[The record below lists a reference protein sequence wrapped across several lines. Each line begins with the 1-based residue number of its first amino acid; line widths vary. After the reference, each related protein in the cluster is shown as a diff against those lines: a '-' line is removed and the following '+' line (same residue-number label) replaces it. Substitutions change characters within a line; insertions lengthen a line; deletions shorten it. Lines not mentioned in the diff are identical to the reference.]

1 LSIDTIKAK
10 ALEHFMSNGKIVFAG
25 HSEKPCSI
33 FKNPQLF
40 PSMLPWLFP
49 YGHGGIGQS
58 IMNKIHS
65 PLVQKRHLLMYH
77 DKRFQ
82 TDPNFPLIAF
92 NHEQISQSTSRG
104 RLVVQRSYFSEMANR
119 LLNINHSV
127 LSNIS

>member
-10 ALEHFMSNGKIVFAG
+10 ALEHLMSNGKILFAG

-65 PLVQKRHLLMYH
+65 PFVQKRHLLIYY

-92 NHEQISQSTSRG
+92 YEF
-104 RLVVQRSYFSEMANR
+104 L
-119 LLNINHSV
+119 HSKRTRFPH
-127 LSNIS
+127 LIAERNGS